1 MLHWWALNN
10 GRCLRRRRC
19 RWTSCGV
26 TKLNQCR
33 VKTGKVHAL
42 YKHFQISQ
50 VCQVSVHSPAAWS
63 GATEKPWSKSNA
75 AKMWM
80 SVKVCQGLICPVY
93 CDGAEM
99 INITKEQGTQVCA
112 HTHTPSAA
120 SLSTPSVASVF
131 ITVQSVLEQKTG
143 WAKWSFN
150 QKSECLAKHIHVSLY
165 YVWMQRQTTSPNVEQ
180 FLWPLI

>member
-1 MLHWWALNN
+1 MLQWWALNN
-10 GRCLRRRRC
+10 GRCLRSC
-19 RWTSCGV
+19 MCSWTSCCV
-26 TKLNQCR
+26 TKQNQCR

-42 YKHFQISQ
+42 YKHFKISR

-99 INITKEQGTQVCA
+99 INITKDQGTRVRA
-112 HTHTPSAA
+112 HTPSAA
-120 SLSTPSVASVF
+120 GLSTPSVASVF
-131 ITVQSVLEQKTG
+131 ITEQSVLEQKTG

-150 QKSECLAKHIHVSLY
+150 QKSECLAKHIHVSL
-165 YVWMQRQTTSPNVEQ
+165 
-180 FLWPLI
+180 